1 IGGPITQSGSVME
14 GNGRYLIETIANYI
28 SSGLENT
35 LLTTKL
41 KDVLKELNSAQER
54 LVEQE
59 TFRNLGEMTANIAH
73 EIKNPLVI
81 IGGFTKR
88 LARKTRLDLTENRY
102 IEIILKEV
110 ARLEAILDEVL
121 NYVKESPMVI
131 KDSKISD
138 FIDELVF
145 LFTSDSAWEKIEIT
159 REYANNISFV
169 PCDDQQIK
177 QVLINILMNA
187 YDAMQGSGKIVIQTG
202 LKIINDRPFAS
213 ISISDTGGGI
223 DPAIIDNIF
232 NPFFTTKD
240 GGTGLG
246 LAISNKIVLN
256 HGGYI
261 QIHNLIGKGATFIVH
276 LPIKNTTIR
285 EERI

>member
-1 IGGPITQSGSVME
+1 
-14 GNGRYLIETIANYI
+14 
-28 SSGLENT
+28 
-35 LLTTKL
+35 
-41 KDVLKELNSAQER
+41 
-54 LVEQE
+54 
-59 TFRNLGEMTANIAH
+59 
-73 EIKNPLVI
+73 
-81 IGGFTKR
+81 
-88 LARKTRLDLTENRY
+88 
-102 IEIILKEV
+102 
-110 ARLEAILDEVL
+110 
-121 NYVKESPMVI
+121 MVI

-145 LFTSDSAWEKIEIT
+145 LFTSYSAWEKIEIT

-169 PCDDQQIK
+169 HCDDQQIK

-285 EERI
+285 E

>member
-1 IGGPITQSGSVME
+1 M
-14 GNGRYLIETIANYI
+14 
-28 SSGLENT
+28 
-35 LLTTKL
+35 
-41 KDVLKELNSAQER
+41 LKELNSAQER

>member
-1 IGGPITQSGSVME
+1 
-14 GNGRYLIETIANYI
+14 
-28 SSGLENT
+28 
-35 LLTTKL
+35 
-41 KDVLKELNSAQER
+41 
-54 LVEQE
+54 
-59 TFRNLGEMTANIAH
+59 
-73 EIKNPLVI
+73 
-81 IGGFTKR
+81 
-88 LARKTRLDLTENRY
+88 
-102 IEIILKEV
+102 
-110 ARLEAILDEVL
+110 
-121 NYVKESPMVI
+121 
-131 KDSKISD
+131 
-138 FIDELVF
+138 
-145 LFTSDSAWEKIEIT
+145 
-159 REYANNISFV
+159 
-169 PCDDQQIK
+169 
-177 QVLINILMNA
+177 MNA